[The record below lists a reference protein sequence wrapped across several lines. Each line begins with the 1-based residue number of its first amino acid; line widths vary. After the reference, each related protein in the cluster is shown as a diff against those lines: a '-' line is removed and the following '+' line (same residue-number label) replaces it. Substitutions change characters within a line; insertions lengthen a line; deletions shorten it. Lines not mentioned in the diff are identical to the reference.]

1 MKRGTTKLLSL
12 LISSSFVAAALAQD
26 PPQPPTPTAK
36 PIEVPARIGV
46 LGSAKITLAEV
57 IQRVLENDRDLAV
70 SRIAREEAVL
80 NYRGAQGAF
89 DPRLGL
95 ASHDS
100 RVITP
105 VSSSLGGATNGKLT
119 TKELYA
125 DPQLSG
131 ASPWLGTT
139 YKLDLS
145 SARQSSDSTFT
156 TLNPQFPTSLN
167 LNLNQPLWRGLR
179 YDDNRHRI
187 QVAKKNIQLT
197 DEQFRQRVIEVVTQA
212 IQAYWELEFAYRNLD
227 VQNEAVRLA
236 LQQDA
241 SNRRQV
247 DQGLLAP
254 VDVVQTQT
262 QIATFQQN
270 LFSAQGA
277 LTTAENALKVLILAD
292 RTDLMWGMALEPDT
306 RAAETPDALP
316 SLDDAVKQALAGRPE
331 LKESAIALDVN
342 QLDARLSREQTRPQ
356 VDVFA
361 NVSTVGLAGHPLVQT
376 GANPFTSAFG
386 PLVNQINLLSTQAG
400 IPPLGPISFGSSSVP
415 PALIGGYGQSLSNL
429 ANAHYT
435 SASVGVNISL
445 PLRNRTAN
453 ASAAVSV
460 AEGRRLRTQRQQ
472 VELAIEQDVR
482 NAIQLVT
489 SSQARLEA
497 ANNAQRYADEQYGSE
512 QRQFQAGTTTVF
524 LVLQRQTDLIAAR
537 TRQARAE
544 ADLGEARAN
553 LDRALA
559 RTIEARG
566 IRIQ

>member
-1 MKRGTTKLLSL
+1 MKWLLL
-12 LISSSFVAAALAQD
+12 FLSSFAALAQVPPAAGD
-26 PPQPPTPTAK
+26 PPQPPMPPAA
-36 PIEVPARIGV
+36 PISVPARTGV
-46 LGSAKITLAEV
+46 LGTAKITLAEV
-57 IQRVLENDRDLAV
+57 IQRVLASDRDLEV
-70 SRIAREEAVL
+70 SRINREEAVL
-80 NYRGAQGAF
+80 NYKGAQGVF

-95 ASHDS
+95 ASHS
-100 RVITP
+100 NRTITP
-105 VSSSLGGATNGKLT
+105 VSSSLGGASNGKLT

-131 ASPWLGTT
+131 SSPWLGST
-139 YKLDLS
+139 YKLDFA
-145 SARQSSDSTFT
+145 SARQSSDSTFN

-167 LNLNQPLWRGLR
+167 LSLNQPLWRGLR

-270 LFSAQGA
+270 LFSAQSS
-277 LTTAENALKVLILAD
+277 LTSAENALKVLMLAD

-306 RAAETPDALP
+306 RADAPGELP
-316 SLDDAVKQALAGRPE
+316 SVDEAVKQALAARPE
-331 LKESAIALDVN
+331 LKQSTIALDVN

-361 NVSTVGLAGHPLVQT
+361 NVSTVGLAGHPLVQS

-386 PLVNQINLLSTQAG
+386 PLVNQIDLLSAQAG

-415 PALIGGYGQSLSNL
+415 PVFVGGYGQSLSNL
-429 ANAHYT
+429 ANAHFT

-453 ASAAVSV
+453 ANAAISM
-460 AEGRRLRTQRQQ
+460 AEGRRLRTQHQQ
-472 VELAIEQDVR
+472 IELAIEQDVR
-482 NAIQLVT
+482 NSLQLVS

-497 ANNAQRYADEQYGSE
+497 SNNAQRYADAQYQSE
-512 QRQFQAGTTTVF
+512 QRQFQAGTSTVF

-544 ADLGEARAN
+544 ADFGEAKAN

-559 RTIEARG
+559 RTIEARN
-566 IRIQ
+566 IALK